1 MAHPEPDWDQEM
13 EQTHTNI
20 PATDEYSPDNIPLL
34 QAVRLYPKIVAC
46 AFGLALAFLLTG
58 YDTVILGTI
67 TAVPYFKQEFGEFYN
82 GSYIIPATWLSVWS
96 AIGPVGSMVGA
107 VNAGWFQDRI
117 GRRWS
122 LALSCVVCAA
132 GIAIAFCS
140 NLPSEMNSRRGAFLV
155 GRTVQGWGVGGAM
168 AGAQTYLSE
177 TVPTSLRGSAMALSP
192 TFMLLGELLGAAVIY
207 GCEKKVSAAAYLI
220 PFGTQWITTILPF
233 MLVCILP
240 ESPSYLIRKGKYDAA
255 HRALAWFHTD
265 RVDVSRLLAQMRL
278 SITHEVQMS
287 QELAYIDCLKGT
299 NLRRTMIVAFSFVV
313 PSFFGVPLL
322 ASASYFMQVVG
333 MGSSLSLIVLILGIV
348 LGLIAN
354 AIGVWLMSRVGR
366 RRLMLST
373 LAVTTVIW
381 LSMGIAGCW
390 SGNIVIWYVFHPV
403 ILSSLTHVS
412 KRYTAACMMAV
423 VVVCGL
429 GAWPAS
435 YAVSGETSS
444 LRLRA
449 KTQGIGVLCYML
461 SNVVFNLVLP
471 YVYNT
476 DAGDLKGKT
485 GFVYAGLCLLTFVVT
500 WLIIPEMKDRTTLE
514 VDAMF
519 ESGLPCRDF
528 EKWAPERLPLKDG
541 TL

>member
-1 MAHPEPDWDQEM
+1 MSSPERDWDEKMVPAHTNPEP
-13 EQTHTNI
+13 
-20 PATDEYSPDNIPLL
+20 SPPPSDKLPLM
-34 QAVRLYPKIVAC
+34 QAVRLYPKIVGC

-67 TAVPYFKQEFGEFYN
+67 TAVPYFKHEFGELYN
-82 GSYIIPATWLSVWS
+82 GSYIIPASWLSVWS

-107 VNAGWFQDRI
+107 VNAGWLQDRI

-122 LALSCVVCAA
+122 LALSCFVCAV

-140 NLPSEMNSRRGAFLV
+140 DLPTEINSRRGAFLV

-177 TVPTSLRGSAMALSP
+177 TVPTCLRGSAMALSP
-192 TFMLLGELLGAAVIY
+192 TFMLLGELIGAAVIY
-207 GCEKKVSAAAYLI
+207 ACEKKTSAASYLI

-233 MLVCILP
+233 VFVCFLP
-240 ESPSYLIRKGKYDAA
+240 ESPSYLLRKGNHEAA
-255 HRALAWFHTD
+255 HRSLTWFHTD
-265 RVDVSRLLAQMRL
+265 RVDVSQLLDQMRL
-278 SITHEVQMS
+278 SLAHEEVLS
-287 QELAYIDCLKGT
+287 RELTYADCFKGM
-299 NLRRTMIVAFSFVV
+299 NRRRTMIVAFSFVI
-313 PSFFGVPLL
+313 PSLFGVPLL

-333 MGSSLSLIVLILGIV
+333 MASSLSIIVLILGIV

-354 AIGVWLMSRVGR
+354 GVGIWLMSRFGR
-366 RRLMLST
+366 RPLMLST

-390 SGNIVIWYVFHPV
+390 SGKIVIW
-403 ILSSLTHVS
+403 
-412 KRYTAACMMAV
+412 YTAACMMAV

-461 SNVVFNLVLP
+461 SNVVFNLILP
-471 YVYNT
+471 YIYNT

-485 GFVYAGLCLLTFVVT
+485 GFVYAGLCLATFVIT
-500 WLIIPEMKDRTTLE
+500 WLIVPEMKDRTALE
-514 VDAMF
+514 VDTMF
-519 ESGLPCRDF
+519 ENGLPCADF
-528 EKWAPERLPLKDG
+528 KSWKPEILPGKDQD
-541 TL
+541 

>member
-1 MAHPEPDWDQEM
+1 MTHPEPDWGQEM
-13 EQTHTNI
+13 EQTHINI
-20 PATDEYSPDNIPLL
+20 PATDEYSSDNIPLL

-67 TAVPYFKQEFGEFYN
+67 TAVPYFKQEFGELYK

-233 MLVCILP
+233 MFVCILP

-265 RVDVSRLLAQMRL
+265 KVDVSRLLAQMRL
-278 SITHEVQMS
+278 SIMHEVQMS
-287 QELAYIDCLKGT
+287 QELAYVDCFKGT
-299 NLRRTMIVAFSFVV
+299 NLRRTMIVAFAFVV

-390 SGNIVIWYVFHPV
+390 SGNIVIWY
-403 ILSSLTHVS
+403 
-412 KRYTAACMMAV
+412 TAACMMAV

-435 YAVSGETSS
+435 YAVSGEASS

-471 YVYNT
+471 YIYNT

-500 WLIIPEMKDRTTLE
+500 WLIIPEMKDRTILE

-519 ESGLPCRDF
+519 ESDLPCRDF
-528 EKWAPERLPLKDG
+528 KKWAPERLPLKDG

>member
-1 MAHPEPDWDQEM
+1 MAHSEPEWDRDM
-13 EQTHTNI
+13 EQAHTNV
-20 PATDEYSPDNIPLL
+20 PTTDEYSSDNLPLL
-34 QAVRLYPKIVAC
+34 QGVRLYPKIVAC

-67 TAVPYFKQEFGEFYN
+67 TAVPYFKQEFGELYN

-107 VNAGWFQDRI
+107 VNAGWLQDRI

-122 LALSCVVCAA
+122 LGLSCVVCAA

-140 NLPSEMNSRRGAFLV
+140 NLPSELNSRRGAFLV

-168 AGAQTYLSE
+168 ACAQTYLSE

-220 PFGTQWITTILPF
+220 PFGTQWLTTILPF
-233 MLVCILP
+233 MLICILP
-240 ESPSYLIRKGKYDAA
+240 ESPSYLIRNGEYDAA

-265 RVDVSRLLAQMRL
+265 KVDVSRLLAQMRL
-278 SITHEVQMS
+278 SIMHEVQMS
-287 QELAYIDCLKGT
+287 QELAYADCFKGT
-299 NLRRTMIVAFSFVV
+299 NRRRTIIVAFSFMV

-354 AIGVWLMSRVGR
+354 GVGVWLMSRVGR
-366 RRLMLST
+366 RHLMLST
-373 LAVTTVIW
+373 LAVTTLIW

-390 SGNIVIWYVFHPV
+390 SGKIVVW
-403 ILSSLTHVS
+403 
-412 KRYTAACMMAV
+412 YTAACMMAV

-485 GFVYAGLCLLTFVVT
+485 GFVYAGLCLLTLVVT

-519 ESGLPCRDF
+519 EADLPCRNF
-528 EKWAPERLPLKDG
+528 KKWTPEGIPLKDG
-541 TL
+541 AL